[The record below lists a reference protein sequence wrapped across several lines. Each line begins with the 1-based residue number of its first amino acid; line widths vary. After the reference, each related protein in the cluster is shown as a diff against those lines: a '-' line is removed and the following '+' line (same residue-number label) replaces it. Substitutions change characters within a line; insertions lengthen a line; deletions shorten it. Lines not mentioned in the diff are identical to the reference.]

1 MVILC
6 KIVCTCAFLPA
17 VNGIASEAVLPFD
30 GEDNCSYSDCY
41 MLHRRQGVSNIHI
54 HSIYIHRVH
63 STWPEKEANNM
74 AKPRLGGQMEQPI
87 SHGPLLHKDS
97 ELKHNGG
104 KGNKILS

>member
-1 MVILC
+1 
-6 KIVCTCAFLPA
+6 
-17 VNGIASEAVLPFD
+17 
-30 GEDNCSYSDCY
+30 
-41 MLHRRQGVSNIHI
+41 
-54 HSIYIHRVH
+54 
-63 STWPEKEANNM
+63 M